1 VTACFPGF
9 QFVVPMTKL
18 YDYKKWD
25 QIGADESDDDD
36 DEKPPTATERG
47 MLEPDASYLEGIE
60 ASDAEEIFRKQQEV
74 FAREGEEERLREKDP
89 LAPGRW
95 VTLQDLKASHLNCCD
110 GEIIRKKYSDGRV
123 GVRLK
128 EHGDKLIRAENLRSF
143 SDLETVKLARVGARG
158 EENGSRGPG
167 GVRTWRWP
175 RSVLEELVAEI
186 SPISELIGF
195 PLKVAR
201 VESHIKLTDPSDFD
215 NQWASSFMVDPIS
228 GLAPVQWQTDVGPVV
243 MWRQDGGSLSA
254 DDAGLLQSFIS
265 DLLAMY
271 PGVKVSETIT
281 PQVFQ
286 EFKRCKLEKEKL
298 NPHMEQSEDV
308 NI

>member
-1 VTACFPGF
+1 
-9 QFVVPMTKL
+9 
-18 YDYKKWD
+18 
-25 QIGADESDDDD
+25 
-36 DEKPPTATERG
+36 
-47 MLEPDASYLEGIE
+47 
-60 ASDAEEIFRKQQEV
+60 
-74 FAREGEEERLREKDP
+74 
-89 LAPGRW
+89 
-95 VTLQDLKASHLNCCD
+95 
-110 GEIIRKKYSDGRV
+110 
-123 GVRLK
+123 
-128 EHGDKLIRAENLRSF
+128 LRSF